1 MTYRLSVILLTLLS
15 GCANV
20 PSSQQKTDVTKHS
33 IQSAKWL
40 LGTWVS
46 ETKRGASYETWK
58 QQDDTTFLAT
68 SFVVTNRDTIVAEH
82 IKLVKD
88 GDDVLYIPLVPD
100 QNKGLPVTF
109 KLIFMDSVKFIFENP
124 QHDFPQTI
132 FYHHTSPDSLM
143 AEISGTIKGEYQV
156 QQFRMARIR

>member
-1 MTYRLSVILLTLLS
+1 MLLS
-15 GCANV
+15 GCANA
-20 PSSQQKTDVTKHS
+20 PSSKQNTNVTKNS
-33 IQSAKWL
+33 VQTARWL

-46 ETKRGASYETWK
+46 ESERGASYEIWK

-68 SFVVTNRDTIVAEH
+68 SFVVTNRDTIVTEH
-82 IKLVKD
+82 IKMVKD
-88 GDDVLYIPLVPD
+88 GDGVLYIPLVPD

-109 KLIFMDSVKFIFENP
+109 KLVFMDSVKFIFENP

-132 FYHHTSPDSLM
+132 SYYHTSPDSLM

-156 QQFRMARIR
+156 QQFSMARVR